1 MENGRLLQVSAER
14 DQKAQTLSLA
24 GELDVSTSAILIEE
38 FARAV
43 GQRPSRI
50 DVDLGKLTYID
61 SVGLSVLVTA
71 HYQCR
76 DAQIVLEFRR
86 PNIFIKRVLEVT
98 GLAEVLSLASDELEH
113 R

>member
-1 MENGRLLQVSAER
+1 MTNGHLLQVSSDE
-14 DQKAQTLSLA
+14 DQKSQTLSLV

-50 DVDLGKLTYID
+50 DVDLAKLTYID

-71 HYQCR
+71 HYQCL
-76 DAQIVLEFRR
+76 DAHVELEFRR
-86 PNIFIKRVLEVT
+86 PNIFIRKVFEVT
-98 GLAEVLSLASDELEH
+98 GLAEVLSLVPDDLV
-113 R
+113 RT